1 MESIQVDNLM
11 IELYDGMK
19 KLYDSRVSVRL
30 IQRTV
35 RRNGETLRQPRF
47 CTTDSTNCTTE

>member
-1 MESIQVDNLM
+1 ME
-11 IELYDGMK
+11 
-19 KLYDSRVSVRL
+19 KLYDSGDSVRL

-47 CTTDSTNCTTE
+47 CTTDSSNCTTEWGNSTTGSVLYD